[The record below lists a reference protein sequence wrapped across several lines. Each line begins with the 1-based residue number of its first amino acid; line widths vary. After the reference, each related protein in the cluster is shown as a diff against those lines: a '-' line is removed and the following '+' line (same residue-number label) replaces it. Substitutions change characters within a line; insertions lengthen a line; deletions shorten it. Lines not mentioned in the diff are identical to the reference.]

1 MEPAPEG
8 RPLLSRVM
16 IAACVAAAAIL
27 DCVSVP
33 CVAADMVR
41 VGTPEAT
48 AFAFSVL
55 DVGVG
60 AGIFK
65 QHDLALQKI
74 NFAGG
79 GKMEQGMTSGAID
92 MSVAGN
98 AELAFVA
105 KGVPQIGVAVTEG
118 APVDMAVI
126 VRMDHDITSVSELK
140 GKTIGVTSPT
150 SLTSYLALALS
161 QRQGW
166 GNDGVKRAYI
176 GAMTSLIPG
185 LLVKN
190 LDAIIGPVEGGLIL
204 ASQAKAR
211 PLVTFGDMNVFI
223 THVMCASDLMV
234 KDHPE
239 RVRRFVAAWFELGG
253 VDGGTQG
260 RNARPRRGGNGAASG
275 HRRQGLRHRNA
286 GDVAGWAFRSQGGR
300 RHAPVLHQ
308 ARPARE
314 RAKGQ
319 AALYRAVSALRTA
332 AVRRANTATAAAP
345 SPSSRSAGIPCW

>member
-1 MEPAPEG
+1 MASAPPSRAQRGNLPVG
-8 RPLLSRVM
+8 RIWVAT
-16 IAACVAAAAIL
+16 AAILACLWTACAAAADL
-27 DCVSVP
+27 
-33 CVAADMVR
+33 VR

-65 QHDLALQKI
+65 QHGLALEKI

-79 GKMEQGMTSGAID
+79 GKLEQGMTSGAID

-126 VRMDHDITSVSELK
+126 VRTDKDITAVADLK
-140 GKTIGVTSPT
+140 GKIIGVTSPT
-150 SLTSYLALALS
+150 SLTSYLALALA

-166 GNDGVKRAYI
+166 GNDGVTRAYV
-176 GAMTSLIPG
+176 GAMNSLVAG

-190 LDAIIGPVEGGLIL
+190 VDAIIGPIEGGLIL
-204 ASQAKAR
+204 AARGKAR

-223 THVMCASDLMV
+223 THVMCASTAMAT
-234 KDHPE
+234 DHPD
-239 RVRRFVAAWFELGG
+239 RVKRFVAAWFDT
-253 VDGGTQG
+253 VTWM
-260 RNARPRRGGNGAASG
+260 AA
-275 HRRQGLRHRNA
+275 HK
-286 GDVAGWAFRSQGGR
+286 D
-300 RHAPVLHQ
+300 
-308 ARPARE
+308 
-314 RAKGQ
+314 
-319 AALYRAVSALRTA
+319 
-332 AVRRANTATAAAP
+332 ATLSLAAAATNLP
-345 SPSSRSAGIPCW
+345 RDIAGKVYDIEMPAMSRDGRFDPKAVAVTLQTFIKLGLLDTVPKDKPLFTERFLP

>member
-239 RVRRFVAAWFELGG
+239 RVRRFVAAWFDSVAWMAAHKDATLG
-253 VDGGTQG
+253 
-260 RNARPRRGGNGAASG
+260 
-275 HRRQGLRHRNA
+275 L
-286 GDVAGWAFRSQGGR
+286 
-300 RHAPVLHQ
+300 
-308 ARPARE
+308 
-314 RAKGQ
+314 
-319 AALYRAVSALRTA
+319 
-332 AVRRANTATAAAP
+332 AAAATGLP
-345 SPSSRSAGIPCW
+345 PDIAGKVYDIEMPAMSRDGRFDPKAVDATLQSFTKLGLLESVPKGKRLYTEQFLP